1 MNLNRVSLTVSA
13 GFISQFPKEP
23 LPQIALAGRSN
34 VGKSSLINTLLNRK
48 SLARVS
54 GAPGKTITVNF
65 YNVDSHLYLVDLPG
79 YGYARR
85 SREEQALWS
94 RLTDGYFSSNPQ
106 FDRLR
111 LVAQL
116 VDVRVGATED
126 DLMML
131 RYLAESGLP
140 FILVATK
147 ADKLSKTELANKVAE
162 LSASLS
168 LYFEKIGHPQE
179 DLYIIPFSSVNRQGK
194 DELWNAINRAL
205 RA

>member
-106 FDRLR
+106 IDRLR